1 MLGNVIC
8 SLYERQYKTKLSI
21 MEGAFY
27 GISAKGKFGKKSM
40 RDAAAE
46 AGVSQETFRRWIVQ
60 YEADGAAAR
69 VSA

>member
-1 MLGNVIC
+1 
-8 SLYERQYKTKLSI
+8 

-40 RDAAAE
+40 CDAAAE
-46 AGVSQETFRRWIVQ
+46 AGVSQETLRRWIVQ

>member
-1 MLGNVIC
+1 
-8 SLYERQYKTKLSI
+8 

-27 GISAKGKFGKKSM
+27 GISAKGKFGKKSL

-46 AGVSQETFRRWIVQ
+46 AGVSQETLRRWIVQ

>member
-1 MLGNVIC
+1 MGYQQKAN
-8 SLYERQYKTKLSI
+8 SE
-21 MEGAFY
+21 
-27 GISAKGKFGKKSM
+27 KKSM

-60 YEADGAAAR
+60 YEADGETAR

>member
-1 MLGNVIC
+1 
-8 SLYERQYKTKLSI
+8 

-60 YEADGAAAR
+60 YEADGG
-69 VSA
+69 SGESLCMMGQFHTG